1 MFQRDV
7 SLYWGERL
15 RGARL
20 RNLMGAVCTIR
31 AGFPNDLLSGAPGS
45 LPRSRVI
52 VKSMDRAITTPACGI
67 AWLLCA
73 VLACLAVHSPHCD
86 LCDGPFTVAL
96 SSPHPLVNHPPPT
109 TPDTCNGICWCCGF
123 HGLPNMS
130 PVLDLTSTVT
140 TGVLPESAAPVLA
153 PRSAIFR
160 PPRHSCLLLAC

>member
-1 MFQRDV
+1 MGPPIPN
-7 SLYWGERL
+7 LI
-15 RGARL
+15 GAA
-20 RNLMGAVCTIR
+20 GKIR
-31 AGFPNDLLSGAPGS
+31 AGFAKDILREASGS

-86 LCDGPFTVAL
+86 LCDGPFTVAF
-96 SSPHPLVNHPPPT
+96 SSPQPLINRPLPT

-123 HGLPNMS
+123 HGLPNVS
-130 PVLDLTSTVT
+130 PVLDLTNTVA
-140 TGVLPESAAPVLA
+140 TGVLPESASPVLA

-160 PPRHSCLLLAC
+160 PPRIPVS